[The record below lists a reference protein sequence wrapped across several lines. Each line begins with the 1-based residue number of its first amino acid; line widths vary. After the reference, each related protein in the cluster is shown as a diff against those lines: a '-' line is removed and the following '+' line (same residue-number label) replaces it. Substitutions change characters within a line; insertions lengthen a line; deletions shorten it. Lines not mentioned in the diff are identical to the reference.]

1 MGALTCGRID
11 TYAEDIT
18 TLRAVLPAIAEEAA
32 SFTGVAQVVDWLVS
46 RLGRPAL
53 DMVAMDE
60 FEYDFLI
67 ELETGGRWLVFGV
80 T

>member
-18 TLRAVLPAIAEEAA
+18 GLCAVLPAIANEVA

-46 RLGRPAL
+46 RWGRPAL

-67 ELETGGRWLVFGV
+67 EMDAGGRWLVFGV

>member
-1 MGALTCGRID
+1 MGALTCGQID
-11 TYAEDIT
+11 TYADDIAGLR
-18 TLRAVLPAIAEEAA
+18 TLLPAIAEEVAG
-32 SFTGVAQVVDWLVS
+32 FTGVAQVVDWLVS
-46 RLGRPAL
+46 RLGKPTL

-67 ELETGGRWLVFGV
+67 ELEPTGRWLVFGV